1 MAGDSVIFNTRQRA
15 LSGDVNDLQS
25 IQTRELADVIAMR
38 TASAVITDATPNLT
52 QRRNVVL
59 GGLNV
64 IAAGTDVVVS
74 EGVLAQYSTTIVPT
88 PGAYD
93 SGERI
98 AFQRGS
104 ANVAVP
110 NPGSDTTYLL
120 EAQMADVVTLTQTR
134 DIFDPGTQAFI
145 PTSVPVRTERQ
156 VTYRFRAGT
165 ATNAPAVDSEWV
177 PLAIVFRPSGAP
189 PANNAEIWDCRP
201 LANAIESVRGT
212 VLPAV
217 DLGAVRVTR
226 RRLETVSTIAA
237 GSANLRMD
245 FEGID
250 IVFGER
256 LFARQSGASIAVS
269 ALPQSTLA
277 AGLVYV
283 YLYNGLG
290 RPITNRVTGMVHR
303 GLPVLSNVAPTKGG
317 YNSANI
323 TLVQPPGSTWG
334 YDVVGAGSAI
344 CVGAFVWTGAI
355 VVPMVLGEDGAKL
368 FSATALLAYSGAIG
382 GGGATNFNLAGFV
395 PADARFADV
404 RADFPATL
412 SAAQDTIAAVIDQ
425 ATGPGLITR
434 GGSDNVYGVHMGVDY
449 LLGDSIT
456 FEDLPVGNLLTF
468 RLDTDY
474 SATQPSGVN
483 LAVTGWRY

>member
-74 EGVLAQYSTTIVPT
+74 EGVIAQYSTTIVPT
-88 PGAYD
+88 PGPYD

-104 ANVAVP
+104 ANVPVP

-134 DIFDPGTQAFI
+134 DIFDPGTQTFI

-165 ATNAPAVDSEWV
+165 ATDAPAVDSEWV

-189 PANNAEIWDCRP
+189 PASNAEIWDCRP
-201 LANAIESVRGT
+201 LANGNDGLRMSA
-212 VLPAV
+212 LPANE
-217 DLGAVRVTR
+217 LGGARVLR
-226 RRLETVSTIAA
+226 RRLETLSILGAA
-237 GSANLRMD
+237 ASPNVRID
-245 FEGID
+245 FEAID
-250 IVFGER
+250 ATGER
-256 LFARQSGASIAVS
+256 LFVRQSGASVAVT
-269 ALPQSTLA
+269 ALPQSILS
-277 AGLVYV
+277 AGLVYI
-283 YLYNGLG
+283 YLFSGRG
-290 RPITNRVTGMVHR
+290 RPISNRVSGVMHR
-303 GLPVLSNVAPTKGG
+303 GLPVLSMVAPTKGG
-317 YNSANI
+317 LNSAVI
-323 TLVQPPGSTWG
+323 TLVQPGGSTWG
-334 YDVVGAGSAI
+334 FDAI
-344 CVGAFVWTGAI
+344 DPGEAVCVGALVWTGTT
-355 VVPMVLGEDGAKL
+355 VVPMVIDENGAQVY
-368 FSATALLAYSGAIG
+368 SGTALQAYFGAIG
-382 GGGATNFNLAGFV
+382 GGGATNFSLVGFAPV
-395 PADARFADV
+395 DARVANI

-412 SAAQDTIAAVIDQ
+412 SAAQNTLCAVIGQ
-425 ATGPGLITR
+425 GTAPGGLTR
-434 GGSDNVYGVHMGVDY
+434 GGGDNVYAYARAVDY
-449 LLGDSIT
+449 LLGDT
-456 FEDLPVGNLLTF
+456 VFMTDLPCGITTAF

-474 SATQPSGVN
+474 SATQPSGVAI
-483 LAVTGWRY
+483 AVTGWRY